1 MSASKDQ
8 INVSRSYMQSEQ
20 FELQNKSHTK
30 QEVISMMNTFGR
42 ATSKDNQSNEE
53 DSNIDGGSSKSSIK
67 SL

>member
-1 MSASKDQ
+1 
-8 INVSRSYMQSEQ
+8 MQSEQ